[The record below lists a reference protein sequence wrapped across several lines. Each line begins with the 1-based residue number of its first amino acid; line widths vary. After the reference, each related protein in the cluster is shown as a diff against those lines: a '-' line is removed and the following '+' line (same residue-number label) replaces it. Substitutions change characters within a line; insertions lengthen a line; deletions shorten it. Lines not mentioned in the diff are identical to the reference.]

1 MTISACERWKCWSQA
16 CCSAEREGR
25 RIGLSGVG
33 ELVEDQDMALVA
45 KETGG
50 GVPEVGPALE
60 GRIGWC
66 CGVSPEEGR
75 KELAAPA
82 LFRLRS
88 RRRAGRSAAHDE
100 LARPGVG
107 AHLDATEEGEF
118 RIAVKKHT
126 LLPMYHAC
134 D

>member
-1 MTISACERWKCWSQA
+1 MAN
-16 CCSAEREGR
+16 
-25 RIGLSGVG
+25 
-33 ELVEDQDMALVA
+33 LVTEEYDGGQYKTTGSFSPNPA
-45 KETGG
+45 K
-50 GVPEVGPALE
+50 
-60 GRIGWC
+60 
-66 CGVSPEEGR
+66 S
-75 KELAAPA
+75 

-126 LLPMYHAC
+126 LLQMYHAC